1 MARLDSHD
9 WVEIHLGELRV
20 VDGRAIV
27 PLTWT
32 LTGAFYAFRDAL
44 MYSVHKYASCLDWSV
59 LDEIEC

>member
-9 WVEIHLGELRV
+9 WVEIHLGDLRV

-44 MYSVHKYASCLDWSV
+44 MYSVHKYASRLDGSV